1 MTATISRTATLW
13 RRGSN
18 DRGSG
23 RGSRR
28 SRRGVS
34 IVAAVVQ
41 FAVVGIA
48 AATIVAIVAGARVRT
63 TGTNEAIRDA
73 REWATLLAGNVIAP
87 QIDEAVLAGD
97 AASLAK
103 LDDVVSSVVRS
114 GPIFRIKV
122 WTTDGRVVYSDD
134 KALIGKTFEL
144 SEPVLR
150 SIATGEPYVDT
161 TMAEDAE
168 NQFQGAP
175 GRQLEVYMP
184 FRLADGRLMLYEH
197 YQYYT
202 ALSDG
207 AAKVT
212 AAFSPLVLKSLIVLE
227 LLQLPLAW
235 WLARRVRSAQRQKEL
250 LLRSALDASDN
261 ERRRI
266 ARDLHDGVVQDL
278 AGVSYAIDAVRHDP
292 TVRNSAAVG
301 ATLDRVVDKAQRSI
315 KGLRT
320 LIVDIYPPTLE
331 EGDLGGALAE
341 LLVPLEAEGIEASFH
356 DDATGHMSSTTH
368 GLLYRTAREA
378 LRNVQKHA
386 GAQRVEVVLT
396 DLDRD
401 RVKLEIIDDGR
412 GFDVGTLDGAY
423 DDGHFGVRMLSD
435 VVNAAGGA
443 LELRSEPGEGTTLTL
458 VAPR

>member
-1 MTATISRTATLW
+1 MTATISRKATLW
-13 RRGSN
+13 RREVGE
-18 DRGSG
+18 RVPEK
-23 RGSRR
+23 GSRR
-28 SRRGVS
+28 STRGVS

-41 FAVVGIA
+41 FAIVGVA
-48 AATIVAIVAGARVRT
+48 AATIVALVAGARVRS

-87 QIDEAVLAGD
+87 QVDDAVLAGD
-97 AASLAK
+97 PGSLTK
-103 LDDVVSSVVRS
+103 LDDVVSSVVKN

-122 WTTDGRVVYSDD
+122 WTPEGRVVYSDD
-134 KALIGKTFEL
+134 KSLIGKTFAL
-144 SEPVLR
+144 AEPIRR
-150 SIATGEPYVDT
+150 SLATGEPYVDT
-161 TMAEDAE
+161 TMADDAE
-168 NQFQGAP
+168 NDFAGAP
-175 GRQLEVYMP
+175 SRQLEVYMP

-235 WLARRVRSAQRQKEL
+235 WLARRVRAAQRQKEV
-250 LLRSALDASDN
+250 LLRSALEASDN

-292 TVRNSAAVG
+292 SVRESPAVG

-331 EGDLGGALAE
+331 EGDLGGALSE
-341 LLVPLEAEGIEASFH
+341 LLVPLEAEGVEASFR
-356 DDATGHMSSTTH
+356 DDATGHMSSNTH

-386 GAQRVEVVLT
+386 AASHVEVVLS

-412 GFDVGTLDGAY
+412 GFDVDVLDAAY

-435 VVNAAGGA
+435 VVNAAGGE
-443 LELRSEPGEGTTLTL
+443 LELRSERGVGTTLTL

>member
-1 MTATISRTATLW
+1 MTRPEQRW
-13 RRGSN
+13 RRRSN
-18 DRGSG
+18 
-23 RGSRR
+23 SRPEPGVAR
-28 SRRGVS
+28 STRGVS

-41 FAVVGIA
+41 FAIVGVA
-48 AATIVAIVAGARVRT
+48 AATIVAIVAGARVRS

-73 REWATLLAGNVIAP
+73 REWATLLSQNIIAP
-87 QIDEAVLAGD
+87 QVNDAVLAGD
-97 AASLAK
+97 AAALGK
-103 LDDVVSSVVRS
+103 LDEVVSSVVKN

-122 WTTDGRVVYSDD
+122 WTPEGRVVYSDD
-134 KALIGKTFEL
+134 QSLIGKAFEL
-144 SEPVLR
+144 AAPVKQ
-150 SIATGEPYVDT
+150 SIATGAPFVDV
-161 TMAEDAE
+161 TMADDAE
-168 NQFQGAP
+168 NQFEGAP
-175 GRQLEVYMP
+175 SRQLEVYMP
-184 FRLADGRLMLYEH
+184 FRLSDGRLMLYEH

-202 ALSDG
+202 VLSDG

-227 LLQLPLAW
+227 MVQLPLAW
-235 WLARRVRSAQRQKEL
+235 WLARRVRSAQRQKEM

-292 TVRNSAAVG
+292 TVQSSATVG

-320 LIVDIYPPTLE
+320 LIVDIYPPSLE
-331 EGDLGGALAE
+331 EGDLGGALTE
-341 LLVPLEAEGIEASFH
+341 LLVPLEAEGMVASFR
-356 DDATGHMSSTTH
+356 DEATGYMSSATH
-368 GLLYRTAREA
+368 GLVYRTAREA

-386 GAQRVEVVLT
+386 DAEHVEVVLR

-401 RVKLEIIDDGR
+401 RVQLEVIDDGC
-412 GFDVGTLDGAY
+412 GFDVDSIDQAY
-423 DDGHFGVRMLSD
+423 EEGHFGVRMLSD
-435 VVNAAGGA
+435 VVNAAGGE
-443 LELRSEPGEGTTLTL
+443 LELKSTPGVGTTLTL